1 MAGLYIHVPFCSKR
15 CIYCDFYSQ
24 TNLNYKNDYVK
35 AVVYELKLR
44 QHYLEGEPIKTIYF
58 GGGTPSLLQANDF
71 EQIFNAI
78 NSLYDLSSCEEIT
91 LEANPDDIS
100 SSYLNEL
107 RQFQFNR
114 ISLGVQSFD
123 DRELQFLNRRHSR
136 KQAIDAVNL
145 CRKAGFTNL
154 SIDLMYGLPQQTNE
168 VWKTNLS
175 EALNLDIPHI
185 SAYHLSYEKGTSLYR
200 LAESG
205 NINPVDEEA
214 SLQFFHTLINTLIGA
229 GYLHYEISNFCKPG
243 LFAQHNTSYW
253 TGRKYLGIGPA
264 AHSYSHDSRQWNID
278 SLSGYIEKMMNE
290 QLFFEKEIL
299 DLKTQ
304 YNDYV
309 LTHLRT
315 MWGIQLNELAGK
327 FGQAFFD
334 YFNKQAKPYLL
345 KGLLEKNQ
353 ETVKLTTQGIF
364 ISDHIFR
371 DLIR

>member
-168 VWKTNLS
+168 VWKANLS

-200 LAESG
+200 KTESG

-214 SLQFFHTLINTLIGA
+214 SLQFFHTLINTLTGA

-290 QLFFEKEIL
+290 QLFFEKEML

-353 ETVKLTTQGIF
+353 ETAKLTTQGIF